1 MTDTG
6 GLFHKAITEYNEPN
20 RGHPQYEVWLNYA
33 LSTNQRGQYVI
44 HTLKGIIPSLK
55 GRRYLD
61 IGCGYGG
68 ACLAAAEAGA
78 EVIGIDIDDSLLT
91 FAEMNNQ
98 DHPNLHP
105 SFYLMDVMA
114 REKIQALGQ
123 FDVITCDNVIEHVA
137 IPERLIAHLR
147 LLLTTRGFAYVTIPN
162 AFSVG
167 QVLADCHYGLFGIS
181 LLDPWDAET
190 YVRNALGQ
198 PSYDVSFYYSYA
210 HYGALFDKYGMPPR
224 LWNSLQVKDKVLDGL
239 KAQAAGLPAQLLTA
253 REAGQFP
260 PEIGEKLAGLL
271 DVYLQE
277 LETGFDL
284 YQQLT
289 PGAEKKRLGE
299 RLWRDYGEEVWYVV
313 AARNWRALRS
323 LSPTLLARK
332 TFRRARTWLK
342 GSR

>member
-1 MTDTG
+1 MTAIRG
-6 GLFHKAITEYNEPN
+6 HFYKAITEYNEPN

-44 HTLKGIIPSLK
+44 QTLKGIVPSLK

-78 EVIGIDIDDSLLT
+78 EATGIDIDESLLS
-91 FAEMNNQ
+91 FAELNSQ
-98 DHPNLHP
+98 DHPDLHP

-114 REKIQALGQ
+114 REKIQTLGQ
-123 FDVITCDNVIEHVA
+123 FDAITCDNVIEHVG

-147 LLLTTRGFAYVTIPN
+147 LLLTKRGFAYVTIPN

-190 YVRNALGQ
+190 YVRHALGQ
-198 PSYDVSFYYSYA
+198 PSYDVSFYYPYA
-210 HYGALFDKYGMPPR
+210 QYRALFEKYGLHPR
-224 LWNSLQVKDKVLDGL
+224 LWNSLRVKGSEIEALH
-239 KAQAAGLPAQLLTA
+239 AQAAGLPEKLKTA
-253 REAGQFP
+253 REAGQVP
-260 PEIGEKLAGLL
+260 LEIEAKLADLL

-277 LETGFDL
+277 FETGLDL
-284 YQQLT
+284 YQRL
-289 PGAEKKRLGE
+289 PAGAEKQRLGE
-299 RLWRDYGEEVWYVV
+299 RLWRDYREEVWYVV
-313 AARNWRALRS
+313 AAREWRALRS
-323 LSPTLLARK
+323 LSPSLLARK
-332 TFRRARTWLK
+332 AYRRARARLK
-342 GSR
+342 GLR